1 MAENIT
7 PLMFSV
13 SIEQLDKKLK
23 DWTEKIANFANNGGK
38 GYKLK
43 IDFGEAESV
52 IKALQKLKIG
62 DNTEIIRLQGELDN
76 LKKKLK
82 ELNSSAGVRNAA

>member
-1 MAENIT
+1 
-7 PLMFSV
+7 MFSV

-23 DWTEKIANFANNGGK
+23 DWTEKINNFVNNGGK

-52 IKALQKLKIG
+52 IKTLKNLKIG
-62 DNTEIIRLQGELDN
+62 DSSEIQRMQRD
-76 LKKKLK
+76 
-82 ELNSSAGVRNAA
+82 